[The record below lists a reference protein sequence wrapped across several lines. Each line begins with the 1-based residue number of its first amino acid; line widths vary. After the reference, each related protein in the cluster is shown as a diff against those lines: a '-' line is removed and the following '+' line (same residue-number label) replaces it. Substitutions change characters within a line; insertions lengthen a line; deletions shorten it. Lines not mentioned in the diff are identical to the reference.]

1 MSSTFYENT
10 KIINYSTIAR
20 KRSDLQSNFEV
31 FPFQHPVIVEIFF
44 FLPANKHY
52 DIHSLKKATN
62 RYLEMIDF
70 IKKTYYRYT
79 LMTGIYMLGPTETL
93 ILHTM
98 IGLVL
103 GLFTLYA
110 YHFLQA
116 LLLLSD

>member
-1 MSSTFYENT
+1 
-10 KIINYSTIAR
+10 
-20 KRSDLQSNFEV
+20 
-31 FPFQHPVIVEIFF
+31 
-44 FLPANKHY
+44 
-52 DIHSLKKATN
+52 
-62 RYLEMIDF
+62 MIDF
-70 IKKTYYRYT
+70 IKKAYYRYT